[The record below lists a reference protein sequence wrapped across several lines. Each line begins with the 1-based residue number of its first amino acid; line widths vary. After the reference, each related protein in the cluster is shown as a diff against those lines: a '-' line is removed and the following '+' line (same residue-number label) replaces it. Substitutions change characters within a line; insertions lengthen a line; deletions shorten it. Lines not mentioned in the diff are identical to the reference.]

1 MTKFSRSAIMTAA
14 WTIRRTANVD
24 MSTALKSAWALVKAT
39 MVAEQDGKECGW
51 NYKVNVNNWVKG
63 GHNRTYV
70 SLRIYTNAWNLKR
83 ERTMGYVNNFTGEF
97 VAA

>member
-1 MTKFSRSAIMTAA
+1 MKKYNLSQIMKAA
-14 WTIRRTANVD
+14 WNIRRTANVD

-39 MVAEQDGKECGW
+39 MTAEQDGKNCGW
-51 NYKVNVNNWVKG
+51 NYRVKVNDWTKG

-83 ERTMGYVNNFTGEF
+83 ERNIGYVNNLTGEF